1 MCLQGDAVF
10 WYNLK
15 RSGKGDYE
23 TEHAACPVL
32 CGNKWGE
39 SLIGL
44 VPTSSKLDWS
54 IEKTKQ
60 NEDILRSG
68 ARASPM

>member
-1 MCLQGDAVF
+1 MLYKMMVRQNVGCVLQGDAVF

-15 RSGKGDYE
+15 RSGQGDYD

-39 SLIGL
+39 W
-44 VPTSSKLDWS
+44 T
-54 IEKTKQ
+54 
-60 NEDILRSG
+60 G
-68 ARASPM
+68 ALYLESHTDQ